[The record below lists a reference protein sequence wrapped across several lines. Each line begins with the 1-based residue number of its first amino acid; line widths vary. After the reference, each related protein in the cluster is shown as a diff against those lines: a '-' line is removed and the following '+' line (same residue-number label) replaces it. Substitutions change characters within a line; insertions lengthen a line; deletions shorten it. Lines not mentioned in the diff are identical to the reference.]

1 MLLLAQ
7 PSHLATALYSCIHS
21 CLCGETVPGV
31 AMTDHVAILRWD
43 VLAG

>member
-7 PSHLATALYSCIHS
+7 PSHLAAVLYSRIHS
-21 CLCGETVPGV
+21 CLGGETIPGV

-43 VLAG
+43 VLTG